1 MKKKCC
7 KSYHTKYNKGQFCPH
22 VGITKKRRKTFKRRE
37 ESRANKILTKSEIN
51 HDQRLYMY
59 I

>member
-37 ESRANKILTKSEIN
+37 ESRANKILTKS
-51 HDQRLYMY
+51 
-59 I
+59 